1 MYDIPFISMTAIN
14 RELPTSTLNNV
25 IEVTNPDVDVKAND
39 VEISTFRPRTGR
51 RSENV
56 DELTTGSA
64 SD

>member
-1 MYDIPFISMTAIN
+1 MTMIN
-14 RELPTSTLNNV
+14 RELTTSTLNG
-25 IEVTNPDVDVKAND
+25 VDVKAND